1 VTFRPVGNRQMAYV
15 SAAGSAQRLAE
26 LRRWW
31 SVSNEEISND
41 ILETFASNRYDG
53 IQYRL
58 LRDFRTCPAKSPAQ
72 FREWCR
78 NRLVEYAGETRL
90 IERIEN
96 PSLQDVLAMAA
107 LRSVEDDA
115 KPFDYE
121 RHSEKVF
128 VRLEDSRGTALQW
141 IIPSTWLPVARA
153 LWPVHIRRMS
163 RGRPYVSKKTK
174 RQRYDG
180 SWAQTDTP
188 VHSLFLG
195 ADIGARVDAAD
206 GSYLNYADGN
216 LSVHNALPATIE
228 AREVSLDVIYTRLA
242 DTWIPAKPKRI
253 PKQRVSKCL
262 NSHERQVQ
270 RWLHGELD

>member
-1 VTFRPVGNRQMAYV
+1 MADET
-15 SAAGSAQRLAE
+15 RLAE

-31 SVSNEEISND
+31 SVSYEEISD
-41 ILETFASNRYDG
+41 AILETFAANRYEG
-53 IQYRL
+53 IQFRL
-58 LRDFRTCPAKSPAQ
+58 LRDLHSCPAKSPAQ
-72 FREWCR
+72 FREFCR

-107 LRSVEDDA
+107 LRSVEDA

-121 RHSEKVF
+121 QHGAKVF
-128 VRLEDSRGTALQW
+128 VRLESRGTVLPW
-141 IIPSTWLPVARA
+141 IIPADWLPVARA
-153 LWPVHIRRMS
+153 LWPCHVRRTPQ
-163 RGRPYVSKKTK
+163 GRPYVSKKVNK
-174 RQRYDG
+174 QRLNGKWYQAD
-180 SWAQTDTP
+180 QP
-188 VHSLFLG
+188 VHHLFLN
-195 ADIGARVDAAD
+195 ADIGAKVDAAD
-206 GSYLNYADGN
+206 GSYLNYSDNN
-216 LSVHNALPATIE
+216 LSVHNSLPATVE
-228 AREVSLDVIYTRLA
+228 GREVPLDVLHERLA